1 MCNHSKLI
9 LVFKADNLP
18 TTAIFRTLFQYAG
31 YIGPVQPQTR
41 RLSKV
46 MRAHCVPCVECFPPN
61 VSFYLGKFLFVVCT
75 SFYARDFFLLSF
87 CWCALLSIGSLFFT
101 VFSKGIR
108 SIHNEE
114 ILRNAKRESIIFFW
128 FLCVSLTFPIQFYC
142 IFFLFLFFSV
152 RVYFLFAALYAQLST
167 VSICRDHW
175 KWFFLVLSTIVM
187 QLGLLMLTFFLTWK
201 WSLWCNTI
209 HHKCLLLFC
218 GCIFMCLRP
227 IRGVL
232 AILYSSTVC
241 HWNWDWNFNEK
252 WCCFRIELQS
262 NWNWTD
268 WHAQQNV
275 RFNEFGYNAHSKKN
289 YAQTRRKKEVI
300 VWNDRCFGKS
310 PFDRL
315 RCIGFWCDQ

>member
-142 IFFLFLFFSV
+142 IFFVFCFSLFVCIFCSQPCTLSSAQCRYAETIGNGFSWFCRLLLCSSGCLCSLFFSLGSDHCDV
-152 RVYFLFAALYAQLST
+152 TRYIINAYCFFVDAFLCVYDRFVEFWPFFIRQLFVIGT
-167 VSICRDHW
+167 
-175 KWFFLVLSTIVM
+175 
-187 QLGLLMLTFFLTWK
+187 
-201 WSLWCNTI
+201 
-209 HHKCLLLFC
+209 
-218 GCIFMCLRP
+218 
-227 IRGVL
+227 
-232 AILYSSTVC
+232 
-241 HWNWDWNFNEK
+241 DWNFNEK